1 MMGDILKLGAAFLA
15 LGTVLFIVLG
25 GEFDEK
31 ESMVNAETED
41 IETKKEEIY
50 NLIEE
55 SAKKKKGVEIK
66 DPKHHEWI
74 KELVKKG
81 ELNPHLLPVISSVV
95 PPEEELTA
103 GGFPEPVFYKSNLY
117 LHHALTGGEILASK
131 PEELENDYDVQHVL
145 KATKDFLMKIKYDG
159 EKKGDLEKVIDDIDK
174 AIQEGANFGDP
185 ILKEIHKNLKELNDY
200 FNV

>member
-1 MMGDILKLGAAFLA
+1 MGDILKLGAAFLA

-25 GEFDEK
+25 GEFNEK
-31 ESMVNAETED
+31 ESMVNTETEN
-41 IETKKEEIY
+41 IEEKKEEIY

-55 SAKKKKGVEIK
+55 SAKRQKGVEIK

-74 KELVKKG
+74 KELVKEC
-81 ELNPHLLPVISSVV
+81 ELNPHTIGVTSSVV

-117 LHHALTGGEILASK
+117 LHHALSGGEILASK

-145 KATKDFLMKIKYDG
+145 KTTKDFLMKIKYDG
-159 EKKGDLEKVIDDIDK
+159 E
-174 AIQEGANFGDP
+174 
-185 ILKEIHKNLKELNDY
+185 
-200 FNV
+200 